1 MSSKLLQLLLR
12 KPNRTQSFLLV
23 LVVRRSVW
31 CDLIVL
37 TMLLRLKVLIRI
49 FRTAFLG
56 FWLVMIRGSF
66 IRIFG
71 SIMWDLELWQQ
82 RSCTRLAILLRL
94 TRHLMTLR
102 VPQEGLLLGLRVA
115 VLLLIRFW
123 HGNLALND
131 FAINFVLLLTEH
143 SLYCFLIFESH
154 ESEPSRHQRSVN
166 HDHTLLNISES
177 TEELVQRFFCRS
189 CSKTS
194 HKDFPIKCR

>member
-1 MSSKLLQLLLR
+1 MLLKVMALIKLL
-12 KPNRTQSFLLV
+12 
-23 LVVRRSVW
+23 
-31 CDLIVL
+31 C
-37 TMLLRLKVLIRI
+37 
-49 FRTAFLG
+49 TAFLR

-82 RSCTRLAILLRL
+82 RSCTRLAILLGL

-115 VLLLIRFW
+115 VLLLICFW

-131 FAINFVLLLTEH
+131 FTINFVLLLTEH

-166 HDHTLLNISES
+166 HDHTLLNLSES

-194 HKDFPIKCR
+194 HKDFPIKCC